1 MPSAEEISAQAWQ
14 RVGVELVAG
23 IHHAL
28 NNRSGALAAIAQVLE
43 DSMGRDHPLREAF
56 VQEVERLQTT
66 VRSLRWL
73 PRSRSGRPEPV
84 DPRDLVSTA
93 ATLYHYHHA
102 VRDTPLLVETEAGVL
117 PVWAEPVRLGHVVLS
132 LMVAAGQIA
141 RRSGATVRAGCSGDE
156 EVVEIR
162 IETVPAE
169 VPPAWPMAGENV
181 APLPGSAM
189 RGWAESLGGS
199 LEMEEAEECA
209 CFSLRLPTLPAVRRR
224 ERES

>member
-1 MPSAEEISAQAWQ
+1 MPSAEETSALAWQ
-14 RVGVELVAG
+14 RVGDELVAG

-56 VQEVERLQTT
+56 AQEVERLQTT

-73 PRSRSGRPEPV
+73 PHSRSGRPEPV
-84 DPRDLVSTA
+84 DPKDLISTA
-93 ATLYHYHHA
+93 AVLYHYHHA
-102 VRDTPLLVETEAGVL
+102 VRDTPLRVETEAGVL
-117 PVWAEPVRLGHVVLS
+117 PVWVEPVRLGHVVLS

-141 RRSGATVRAGCSGDE
+141 RRSGAAVRAGCSGDE

-169 VPPAWPMAGENV
+169 VPPEWAMADDGSP
-181 APLPGSAM
+181 ALPGAAM
-189 RGWAESLGGS
+189 RGWAESLGGR
-199 LEMEEAEECA
+199 LETEEDEERA